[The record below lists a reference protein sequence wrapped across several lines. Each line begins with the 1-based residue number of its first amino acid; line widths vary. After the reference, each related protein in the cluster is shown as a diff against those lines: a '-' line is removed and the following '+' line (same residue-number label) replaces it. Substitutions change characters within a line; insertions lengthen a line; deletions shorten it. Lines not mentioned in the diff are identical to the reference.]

1 MLSLGKTSSSLG
13 NNVISGQEHITD
25 DAGNIYMYVN
35 IMGHVVSPGTYLI
48 YENADILTILSQAG
62 GPLPGAKLDEITI
75 FNKDH
80 GKINLD
86 LEFYLE
92 SGEMIN
98 ITIRP
103 NDTIFI
109 KQSFG
114 SYLFSKS
121 NLINS
126 ILQVL
131 NIYLTI
137 MINN

>member
-1 MLSLGKTSSSLG
+1 MLSLSNASSSLG
-13 NNVISGQEHITD
+13 HSVISGQEHITD
-25 DAGNIYMYVN
+25 DAGNIYMYIN
-35 IMGHVVSPGTYLI
+35 IMGHVASPGTYLI
-48 YENADILTILSQAG
+48 YEDADILTILSQAG
-62 GPLPGAKLDEITI
+62 GPLPGAKLDKITI
-75 FNKDH
+75 YNKDN

-86 LEFYLE
+86 LELYLE
-92 SGEMIN
+92 SGNMLD

-109 KQSFG
+109 KQSIG

-137 MINN
+137 RE